1 MGRDTS
7 EMATV
12 AKRTVLLLLCAAVFA
27 SASPMVQY
35 HQTRRS
41 GGGSGSG
48 SGSLAPT
55 LAPSL
60 APTTM
65 APSATPTKYPTGAPA
80 NTPTNTPTAGYTAA
94 ATQITQTI
102 VQTIPG
108 VDSAATFNA
117 GPNVKSAY
125 EKGYGSQIGIT
136 ETDSTTN
143 AITYKTGCSVDAYA
157 ADARRAAMNVQY
169 SSVVSDAS
177 GVDTTTASN
186 GVTDTASFA
195 TAVATVVA
203 SDTVTYSA
211 VTAPSA
217 SDITSVSTTT
227 SVSISG
233 GTEAPTSGPSD
244 DSSDMD
250 TLVIILLVIGGLVL
264 IGMIVLIVVRLRVPD
279 PKGSSDQKSF
289 TELKTA
295 QLAASDANTE
305 RATSSQPDTNALAD
319 TVHSH
324 SDTNAQADTQCIGI
338 ELKVANEEQEP
349 GLVGGVARNANLPI
363 A

>member
-117 GPNVKSAY
+117 EPNVKSAY
-125 EKGYGSQIGIT
+125 EKGYGSQIGLT

-186 GVTDTASFA
+186 GVTSTASFA

-217 SDITSVSTTT
+217 SDVQSVSTPT

-244 DSSDMD
+244 DSSDMA

-264 IGMIVLIVVRLRVPD
+264 IGMIVLIAVRLRVPD

-289 TELKTA
+289 TELKTTEI
-295 QLAASDANTE
+295 ASNI
-305 RATSSQPDTNALAD
+305 QPR
-319 TVHSH
+319 
-324 SDTNAQADTQCIGI
+324 
-338 ELKVANEEQEP
+338 VAEP
-349 GLVGGVARNANLPI
+349 AS
-363 A
+363 

>member
-1 MGRDTS
+1 MGVLVCSTMS
-7 EMATV
+7 TMKQV
-12 AKRTVLLLLCAAVFA
+12 AVLLLCAAFA

-35 HQTRRS
+35 HQSRRAGS
-41 GGGSGSG
+41 GSGSG

-60 APTTM
+60 APTSL

-80 NTPTNTPTAGYTAA
+80 NTPTNTPTVGYTAA

-102 VQTIPG
+102 AQSIPG

-117 GPNVKSAY
+117 EPNVKSAY
-125 EKGYGSQIGIT
+125 EKGYGSVILIT
-136 ETDSTTN
+136 DTASDGS
-143 AITYKTGCSVDAYA
+143 ITYKTGCSVDAYA

-186 GVTDTASFA
+186 GVTNTASFA

-217 SDITSVSTTT
+217 SDVQSVSTPT

-244 DSSDMD
+244 SSDMA
-250 TLVIILLVIGGLVL
+250 TLVIIL
-264 IGMIVLIVVRLRVPD
+264 
-279 PKGSSDQKSF
+279 
-289 TELKTA
+289 
-295 QLAASDANTE
+295 
-305 RATSSQPDTNALAD
+305 
-319 TVHSH
+319 
-324 SDTNAQADTQCIGI
+324 
-338 ELKVANEEQEP
+338 
-349 GLVGGVARNANLPI
+349 
-363 A
+363 

>member
-48 SGSLAPT
+48 SGTSAPTSAAPTLAPT
-55 LAPSL
+55 LAPS
-60 APTTM
+60 
-65 APSATPTKYPTGAPA
+65 SAPTKYPTGAPA
-80 NTPTNTPTAGYTAA
+80 NTPTNTPTVGYTAA

-117 GPNVKSAY
+117 EPNVKSAY

-136 ETDSTTN
+136 DTDSTTN

-177 GVDTTTASN
+177 GVDTTTASS
-186 GVTDTASFA
+186 GVTDTSAFA

-217 SDITSVSTTT
+217 SDVQSVSTPT

-244 DSSDMD
+244 DSSDMA
-250 TLVIILLVIGGLVL
+250 TLVIVLLVIGGLVL
-264 IGMIVLIVVRLRVPD
+264 IGMIVLIVVRLRVAD
-279 PKGSSDQKSF
+279 PKGSDQKSF

-295 QLAASDANTE
+295 EIASNNQPNIQP
-305 RATSSQPDTNALAD
+305 RTSFDPVEPASAEGDN
-319 TVHSH
+319 HS
-324 SDTNAQADTQCIGI
+324 IGI
-338 ELKVANEEQEP
+338 NTNDDDHSGMHDEEP
-349 GLVGGVARNANLPI
+349 GVRKADPPVA
-363 A
+363 

>member
-1 MGRDTS
+1 MGS
-7 EMATV
+7 ETENNMAIVFKTT
-12 AKRTVLLLLCAAVFA
+12 ALLLLCTAVIA
-27 SASPMVQY
+27 SGSRAPNPRP
-35 HQTRRS
+35 RRS
-41 GGGSGSG
+41 GSGSG
-48 SGSLAPT
+48 SGSGTSAPTSAPTLAPT
-55 LAPSL
+55 LAPS
-60 APTTM
+60 
-65 APSATPTKYPTGAPA
+65 SAPTKYPTGAPA
-80 NTPTNTPTAGYTAA
+80 NTPTNTPTVGYTAA

-117 GPNVKSAY
+117 EPNVKSAY
-125 EKGYGSQIGIT
+125 EKGYGSQIGLT

-203 SDTVTYSA
+203 SDTTTYSS

-217 SDITSVSTTT
+217 SDVQSVSTTT

-233 GTEAPTSGPSD
+233 GTAAPTSGSSG
-244 DSSDMD
+244 SSDLE
-250 TLVIILLVIGGLVL
+250 TYI
-264 IGMIVLIVVRLRVPD
+264 IVLIVLGGVLIIGLVVLVVSKIVCGASPEAEPKSQQFVDLVSPTGSGQTGVGLDPVPN
-279 PKGSSDQKSF
+279 
-289 TELKTA
+289 
-295 QLAASDANTE
+295 AST
-305 RATSSQPDTNALAD
+305 P
-319 TVHSH
+319 
-324 SDTNAQADTQCIGI
+324 SDTAAEPTETRAAEIPA
-338 ELKVANEEQEP
+338 VAEESRSWC
-349 GLVGGVARNANLPI
+349 GAC
-363 A
+363 

>member
-48 SGSLAPT
+48 SGTSAPTSAAPTLAPT
-55 LAPSL
+55 LAPS
-60 APTTM
+60 
-65 APSATPTKYPTGAPA
+65 SAPTKYPTGAPA
-80 NTPTNTPTAGYTAA
+80 NTPTNTPTVGYTAA

-117 GPNVKSAY
+117 EPNVKSAY

-136 ETDSTTN
+136 DTDSTTN

-177 GVDTTTASN
+177 GVDTTTASS
-186 GVTDTASFA
+186 GVTDTSAFA

-217 SDITSVSTTT
+217 SDVQSVSTPT

-244 DSSDMD
+244 DSSDMA

-264 IGMIVLIVVRLRVPD
+264 IGMIVLIAVRLRVPD

-289 TELKTA
+289 TELKTTEI
-295 QLAASDANTE
+295 ASNI
-305 RATSSQPDTNALAD
+305 QPR
-319 TVHSH
+319 
-324 SDTNAQADTQCIGI
+324 
-338 ELKVANEEQEP
+338 VAEP
-349 GLVGGVARNANLPI
+349 AS
-363 A
+363 

>member
-1 MGRDTS
+1 MGAPNPR
-7 EMATV
+7 
-12 AKRTVLLLLCAAVFA
+12 
-27 SASPMVQY
+27 P
-35 HQTRRS
+35 RRS
-41 GGGSGSG
+41 GSGSG
-48 SGSLAPT
+48 SGTSAPSSLAPT
-55 LAPSL
+55 LAPSN
-60 APTTM
+60 A
-65 APSATPTKYPTGAPA
+65 PTKYPTGAPA
-80 NTPTNTPTAGYTAA
+80 NTPTNTPTVGYTAA

-117 GPNVKSAY
+117 EPNVKSAY
-125 EKGYGSQIGIT
+125 EKGYGSQIFIT
-136 ETDSTTN
+136 DTASDGS
-143 AITYKTGCSVDAYA
+143 ITYKTGCSVDAYA

-203 SDTVTYSA
+203 SDTVTYSS

-217 SDITSVSTTT
+217 SDVQSVSTPT

-233 GTEAPTSGPSD
+233 GTEAPTDGPSD
-244 DSSDMD
+244 DSSDMA

-264 IGMIVLIVVRLRVPD
+264 IGMIVLIAVRLRVPD

-289 TELKTA
+289 TELKTTEF
-295 QLAASDANTE
+295 ASNIQPRVAEPASAEGDNFSVGIITNDDDHSGMNNEESGVVNT
-305 RATSSQPDTNALAD
+305 SQP
-319 TVHSH
+319 
-324 SDTNAQADTQCIGI
+324 
-338 ELKVANEEQEP
+338 VA
-349 GLVGGVARNANLPI
+349 
-363 A
+363 

>member
-1 MGRDTS
+1 MGERDTS

-60 APTTM
+60 APTTL

-80 NTPTNTPTAGYTAA
+80 NTPTNTPTVGYTAA

-117 GPNVKSAY
+117 EPNVKSAY
-125 EKGYGSQIGIT
+125 EKGYGSQIFIT
-136 ETDSTTN
+136 DTASDGS
-143 AITYKTGCSVDAYA
+143 ITYKTGCSVDAYA

-203 SDTVTYSA
+203 SDTVTYSS

-233 GTEAPTSGPSD
+233 GTEAPTGGPSD

-319 TVHSH
+319 TGHTH

-338 ELKVANEEQEP
+338 ELEVANEEQEP